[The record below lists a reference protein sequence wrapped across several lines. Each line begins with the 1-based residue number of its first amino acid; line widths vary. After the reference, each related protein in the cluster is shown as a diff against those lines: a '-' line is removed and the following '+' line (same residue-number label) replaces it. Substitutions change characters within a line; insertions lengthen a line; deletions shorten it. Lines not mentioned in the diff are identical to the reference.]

1 MVGPVAQRDAHNDG
15 QADADP
21 ARLIVLVDEVDLDI
35 LDGRRPSVEAEYFV
49 GERDAFLGG
58 DVVDF
63 LTGGACARRDVLG
76 AELLLEAALE
86 SGNFLGG
93 VIGYPLLGLNEGVR
107 DAGVLVPG
115 AVCIVNFRCGMWT
128 GTSMG
133 DAISNRVTTYAG
145 ILAMFYE

>member
-1 MVGPVAQRDAHNDG
+1 
-15 QADADP
+15 
-21 ARLIVLVDEVDLDI
+21 VLVDEVDLDI

-115 AVCIVNFRCGMWT
+115 AVSHCQFPWRSVDWHIDG
-128 GTSMG
+128 
-133 DAISNRVTTYAG
+133 
-145 ILAMFYE
+145 